1 MIVLGGDTMDTGY
14 IKEFV
19 MLAECLNFSEA
30 AERLFISQSS
40 LSKHIQA
47 MERDM
52 KTKLFVRTTRSIRL
66 SGEGELFLPY
76 AKKIAELC
84 SEAKIAVDDY
94 ASRSSTSLTI
104 AVMQNPQYY
113 GFAKYIT
120 GFRMAYPELSF
131 SMVEADEFVL
141 YDMFQKKQVNIFPIY
156 SSFGSSESY
165 IFMPM
170 VKSSIVVIFR
180 KDHPF
185 AGLKRVT
192 LKQLSSERLLLPTRG
207 GSLSNLIHGAFQ
219 KEGLPLDIVYEGS
232 SIGCVD
238 LVKAGMGVSLHAKE
252 FASVLVNDTEVSC
265 AELEPEL
272 TFIYGLG
279 HRPPAELSH
288 AEQLYL
294 SHMKKYEL
302 K

>member
-1 MIVLGGDTMDTGY
+1 MDTNY

-47 MERDM
+47 LERDLG
-52 KTKLFVRTTRSIRL
+52 TKLFVRTTRSIRL
-66 SGEGELFLPY
+66 SGVGELFLPY
-76 AKKIAELC
+76 ARRITDIC
-84 SEAKIAVDDY
+84 SESQIAVDDY
-94 ASRSSTSLTI
+94 KSLSSTSLTI

-113 GFAKYIT
+113 DCAKYIT
-120 GFRMAYPELSF
+120 GFRQAYPDLSF

-141 YDMFQKKQVNIFPIY
+141 YDMFRKKQVNIFPTY
-156 SSFGSSESY
+156 SSFIGPESFT
-165 IFMPM
+165 FMPM
-170 VKSSIVVIFR
+170 VESSIVAIFR

-185 AGLKRVT
+185 ADSKQVS
-192 LKQLSSERLLLPTRG
+192 LKQLSGERLLLPTRG
-207 GSLSNLIHGAFQ
+207 GSLSNLIHGAFRE
-219 KEGLPLDIVYEGS
+219 EGLPLDIVYEGS

-252 FASVLVNDTEVSC
+252 FASVLSRDTEVAC
-265 AELEPEL
+265 AEIEPKL
-272 TFIYGLG
+272 TFVYGLG
-279 HRPPAELSH
+279 HRNPAELSH

-294 SHMKKYEL
+294 SHMKKFEL
-302 K
+302 R